1 MIRERLS
8 DYIQN
13 TIKENW
19 DINALADY
27 GTDKILKYSDVA
39 ENISKIH
46 IAFKKLDIHKG
57 EKIALCGSNS
67 VNWALIYLSVVSY
80 GAVIVPILVDFS
92 KEDIA
97 SILKDSGSKFLFADK
112 HIINGI
118 EQKTIESL
126 NKAFY
131 LETLDTVIIKNNE
144 NNEDNKE
151 NQDNKK
157 EKKKDNIF
165 NDIKLEDFSKEN
177 FHLTIFENETLATI
191 IYTSGTTG
199 FSKGVMLNHNSLAAN
214 IRFAINNMPIKSND
228 HILSFLPLAHV
239 FGCLFDFLFP
249 FSKGACIYMLNA
261 IPSPN
266 ILLKAFDEVKPN
278 LILMVPL
285 IIEKIYLKKIL
296 PTINKPLISKLL
308 KLPIVSSILKSKI
321 RDSLT
326 QSFGGN
332 FHEVIIGGSALNADV
347 ENFLMDIGFKFTVGY
362 GMTECGPLISYGPW
376 NKHEARSCGCIIDT
390 LEIKIDAKNEGEVG
404 EIMVKG
410 ENVMLGY
417 YKNPKAT
424 ADVLSKDGWLRTG
437 DLGVLGK
444 DNRIFIR
451 GRSKNMLLGASGQNI
466 YPEEIE
472 SKLNTM
478 PYISESLVLQR
489 DNKLH
494 ALIYLDNERVKAE
507 NLSEEDINKLM
518 ENNRIEIN
526 KVLPEFGRISGF
538 TIQKEEFI
546 KNPTKKIK
554 RFLYK

>member
-1 MIRERLS
+1 MIKERLS
-8 DYIQN
+8 DYILN

-27 GTDKILKYSDVA
+27 GTDNILKYSDVA
-39 ENISKIH
+39 KNILKIH
-46 IAFKKLDIHKG
+46 TAFKKLDIHKG
-57 EKIALCGSNS
+57 EKIALCGANS
-67 VNWALIYLSVVSY
+67 VNWALTYISIVSY
-80 GAVIVPILVDFS
+80 GAVVVPILVDFS

-97 SILKDSGSKFLFADK
+97 SIIKDSGSKFIFADK
-112 HIINGI
+112 RIIEAIDSN
-118 EQKTIESL
+118 TLFLL
-126 NKAFY
+126 NNAFY
-131 LETLDTVIIKNNE
+131 LENFDTFNQKSTDENTKN
-144 NNEDNKE
+144 
-151 NQDNKK
+151 NKK
-157 EKKKDNIF
+157 ENIF
-165 NDIKLEDFSKEN
+165 NDIEINDLSKDTFN
-177 FHLTIFENETLATI
+177 LTIFENDTLATI

-214 IRFAINNMPIKSND
+214 IRFAIANMPVKAND

-266 ILLKAFDEVKPN
+266 ILLKAFSEVRPN

-296 PTINKPLISKLL
+296 PTIEKPLISKLL
-308 KLPIVSSILKSKI
+308 KLPIVSSLLKSKI
-321 RDSLT
+321 RNNLT
-326 QSFGGN
+326 EAFGGN
-332 FHEVIIGGSALNADV
+332 FYELIIGGSALNADV
-347 ENFLMDIGFKFTVGY
+347 EKFLMDIGFKFTVGY
-362 GMTECGPLISYGPW
+362 GMTECGPLISYGSW
-376 NKHEARSCGCIIDT
+376 NKHVARSCGCIIDT
-390 LEIKIDAKNEGEVG
+390 LEVKIDAEKEGEVG
-404 EIMVKG
+404 EIMVRG
-410 ENVMLGY
+410 ENVMQGY
-417 YKNPKAT
+417 YKNYKAT

-437 DLGVLGK
+437 DLGVLGEN
-444 DNRIFIR
+444 NRIFIR

-478 PYISESLVLQR
+478 PYIAESLVVQR

-507 NLSEEDINKLM
+507 SLSAEDINNLIEK
-518 ENNRIEIN
+518 NRIEVN
-526 KVLPEFGRISGF
+526 KMLPEFGRISGF
-538 TIQKEEFI
+538 TIQEEEFI

>member
-1 MIRERLS
+1 MIKERLS
-8 DYIQN
+8 DYILN

-27 GTDKILKYSDVA
+27 GTDNILKYSDVA
-39 ENISKIH
+39 KNILKIH
-46 IAFKKLDIHKG
+46 TAFKKLDIHKG
-57 EKIALCGSNS
+57 EKIALCGANS
-67 VNWALIYLSVVSY
+67 VNWALTYISIVSY
-80 GAVIVPILVDFS
+80 GAVVVPILVDFS

-97 SILKDSGSKFLFADK
+97 SIIKDSGSKFLFADK
-112 HIINGI
+112 RIIEAIDNG
-118 EQKTIESL
+118 TLSSL
-126 NKAFY
+126 NKSFY
-131 LETLDTVIIKNNE
+131 LESFDTFIQK
-144 NNEDNKE
+144 NEDSKN
-151 NQDNKK
+151 NKK
-157 EKKKDNIF
+157 ENIF
-165 NDIKLEDFSKEN
+165 NDIEINDLSKDTFN
-177 FHLTIFENETLATI
+177 LTIFENDTLATI

-214 IRFAINNMPIKSND
+214 IRFAIANMPVKAND

-266 ILLKAFDEVKPN
+266 ILLKAFSEVRPN

-285 IIEKIYLKKIL
+285 IIEKIYIKKIL
-296 PTINKPLISKLL
+296 PTIEKPLISKLL
-308 KLPIVSSILKSKI
+308 KLPIVSSLLKSKI
-321 RDSLT
+321 RNNLT
-326 QSFGGN
+326 EAFGGN
-332 FHEVIIGGSALNADV
+332 FYELIIGGSALNADV
-347 ENFLMDIGFKFTVGY
+347 EKFLMDIGFKFTVGY

-376 NKHEARSCGCIIDT
+376 NKHVARSCGYIIDT
-390 LEIKIDAKNEGEVG
+390 LEVKIDAEKEGEVG

-410 ENVMLGY
+410 ENVMQGY
-417 YKNPKAT
+417 YKNYKAT

-437 DLGVLGK
+437 DLGVLGEN
-444 DNRIFIR
+444 NRIFIR

-478 PYISESLVLQR
+478 PYIVESLVVQR

-507 NLSEEDINKLM
+507 SLSAEDINNLIEK
-518 ENNRIEIN
+518 NRIEVN
-526 KVLPEFGRISGF
+526 KMLPEFGRISGF
-538 TIQKEEFI
+538 TIQEEEFI

>member
-1 MIRERLS
+1 MIKERLS
-8 DYIQN
+8 DYILN

-27 GTDKILKYSDVA
+27 GTDNILKYSDVA
-39 ENISKIH
+39 KNILKIH
-46 IAFKKLDIHKG
+46 TAFKKLDIHKG
-57 EKIALCGSNS
+57 EKIALCGANS
-67 VNWALIYLSVVSY
+67 VNWALTYISIVSY
-80 GAVIVPILVDFS
+80 GAVVVPILVDFS

-97 SILKDSGSKFLFADK
+97 SIIKDSGSKFLFADK
-112 HIINGI
+112 RIIEAIDSN
-118 EQKTIESL
+118 TLSSL
-126 NKAFY
+126 NKSFY
-131 LETLDTVIIKNNE
+131 LESFDTFIQKSTDENTKN
-144 NNEDNKE
+144 
-151 NQDNKK
+151 NKK
-157 EKKKDNIF
+157 ENIF
-165 NDIKLEDFSKEN
+165 NDIEINDLSKDTFN
-177 FHLTIFENETLATI
+177 LTIFENDTLATI

-214 IRFAINNMPIKSND
+214 IRFAIANMPVKAND

-266 ILLKAFDEVKPN
+266 ILLKAFSEVRPN

-296 PTINKPLISKLL
+296 PTIEKPLISKLL
-308 KLPIVSSILKSKI
+308 KLPIVSSLLKSKI
-321 RDSLT
+321 RNNLT
-326 QSFGGN
+326 EAFGGN
-332 FHEVIIGGSALNADV
+332 FYELIIGGSALNADV
-347 ENFLMDIGFKFTVGY
+347 EKFLMDIGFKFTVGY

-376 NKHEARSCGCIIDT
+376 NKHVARSCGCIIDT
-390 LEIKIDAKNEGEVG
+390 LEVKIDAEKEGEVG
-404 EIMVKG
+404 EIMVRG
-410 ENVMLGY
+410 ENVMQGY
-417 YKNPKAT
+417 YKNYKAT

-437 DLGVLGK
+437 DLGVLGEN
-444 DNRIFIR
+444 NRIFIR

-478 PYISESLVLQR
+478 PYIAESLVVQR

-507 NLSEEDINKLM
+507 SLSAEDINNLIEK
-518 ENNRIEIN
+518 NRIEVN
-526 KVLPEFGRISGF
+526 KMLPEFGRISGF
-538 TIQKEEFI
+538 TIQEEEFI

>member
-1 MIRERLS
+1 MIKERLS

-27 GTDKILKYSDVA
+27 GTDHVLKYSDVA
-39 ENISKIH
+39 ENILKIH

-67 VNWALIYLSVVSY
+67 VNWALVYIAVVSY
-80 GAVIVPILVDFS
+80 GAVVVPILVDFS
-92 KEDIA
+92 SEDIA
-97 SILKDSGSKFLFADK
+97 SILKDSGSKFFFADK
-112 HIINGI
+112 RILDLLDDSVLSN
-118 EQKTIESL
+118 L
-126 NKAFY
+126 NKSFY
-131 LETLDTVIIKNNE
+131 LENFDNAVKKNNNEEEE
-144 NNEDNKE
+144 NNKS
-151 NQDNKK
+151 KK
-157 EKKKDNIF
+157 EKKENIF
-165 NDIKLEDFSKEN
+165 NDIEIENLSRESFSIP
-177 FHLTIFENETLATI
+177 IFENDTLATI

-266 ILLKAFDEVKPN
+266 VLLKAFDEVKPN

-296 PTINKPLISKLL
+296 PTISKPLISSLL
-308 KLPIVSSILKSKI
+308 KLPIISSILKSKI
-321 RDSLT
+321 RNNLT
-326 QSFGGN
+326 QAFGGN

-347 ENFLMDIGFKFTVGY
+347 EKFLMDIGFKFTVGY

-390 LEIKIDAKNEGEVG
+390 LEIKIDAQKEGEVG

-417 YKNPKAT
+417 YKNYKAT

-437 DLGVLGK
+437 DLGVLGEN
-444 DNRIFIR
+444 NRIFIR
-451 GRSKNMLLGASGQNI
+451 GRSKNMLLGSNGQNI
-466 YPEEIE
+466 YPEELE

-478 PYISESLVLQR
+478 PYILESLVLQR
-489 DNKLH
+489 EHKLY
-494 ALIYLDNERVKAE
+494 ALVYLDNERIKSE
-507 NLSEEDINKLM
+507 NLSEEQVNNIL
-518 ENNRIEIN
+518 ENNRIEVN
-526 KVLPEFGRISGF
+526 KILPEFGRISGF
-538 TIQKEEFI
+538 SIQKEEFI

>member
-1 MIRERLS
+1 MIKERLS
-8 DYIQN
+8 DYILN

-27 GTDKILKYSDVA
+27 GTDNILKYSDVA
-39 ENISKIH
+39 KNILKIH
-46 IAFKKLDIHKG
+46 TAFKKLDIHKG
-57 EKIALCGSNS
+57 EKIALCGANS
-67 VNWALIYLSVVSY
+67 VNWALTYISIVSY
-80 GAVIVPILVDFS
+80 GAVVVPILVDFS

-97 SILKDSGSKFLFADK
+97 SIIKDSGSKFIFADK
-112 HIINGI
+112 CIIEAIDSN
-118 EQKTIESL
+118 TLSL
-126 NKAFY
+126 LNNAFY
-131 LETLDTVIIKNNE
+131 LENFDTFNQKSTDENTKN
-144 NNEDNKE
+144 
-151 NQDNKK
+151 NKK
-157 EKKKDNIF
+157 ENIF
-165 NDIKLEDFSKEN
+165 NDIEINDLSKDTFN
-177 FHLTIFENETLATI
+177 LTIFENDTLATI

-214 IRFAINNMPIKSND
+214 IRFAIANMPVKAND

-266 ILLKAFDEVKPN
+266 ILLRAFSEVRPN

-296 PTINKPLISKLL
+296 PTIEKPLISKLL
-308 KLPIVSSILKSKI
+308 KLPIVSSLLKSKI
-321 RDSLT
+321 RNNLT
-326 QSFGGN
+326 EAFGGN
-332 FHEVIIGGSALNADV
+332 FYELIIGGSALNADV
-347 ENFLMDIGFKFTVGY
+347 EKFLMDIGFKFTVGY

-376 NKHEARSCGCIIDT
+376 NKHVARSCGYIIDT
-390 LEIKIDAKNEGEVG
+390 LEVKIDAEKEGEVG

-410 ENVMLGY
+410 ENVMQGY
-417 YKNPKAT
+417 YKNYKAT

-437 DLGVLGK
+437 DLGVLGEN
-444 DNRIFIR
+444 NRIFIR

-478 PYISESLVLQR
+478 PYIAESLVVQR

-507 NLSEEDINKLM
+507 SLSAEDINNLIEK
-518 ENNRIEIN
+518 NRIEVN
-526 KVLPEFGRISGF
+526 KMLPEFGRISGF
-538 TIQKEEFI
+538 TIQEEEFI

>member
-1 MIRERLS
+1 MIKERLS
-8 DYIQN
+8 DYILN

-27 GTDKILKYSDVA
+27 GTDNILKYSDVA
-39 ENISKIH
+39 KNILKIH
-46 IAFKKLDIHKG
+46 TAFKKLDIHKG
-57 EKIALCGSNS
+57 EKIALCGANS
-67 VNWALIYLSVVSY
+67 VNWALTYISIVSY
-80 GAVIVPILVDFS
+80 GAVVVPILVDFS
-92 KEDIA
+92 KEDIS
-97 SILKDSGSKFLFADK
+97 SIIKDSGSKFLFADK
-112 HIINGI
+112 RIIEAIDSN
-118 EQKTIESL
+118 TLSLL

-131 LETLDTVIIKNNE
+131 LENFDTFIQTNTDNQK
-144 NNEDNKE
+144 NEDSKN
-151 NQDNKK
+151 DKK
-157 EKKKDNIF
+157 ENIF
-165 NDIKLEDFSKEN
+165 NDIEINDLSKDTFN
-177 FHLTIFENETLATI
+177 LTIFENDTLATI

-214 IRFAINNMPIKSND
+214 IRFAIANMPVKAND

-266 ILLKAFDEVKPN
+266 ILLKAFSEVKPN

-285 IIEKIYLKKIL
+285 IIEKIYIKKIL
-296 PTINKPLISKLL
+296 PTIEKPLISKLL
-308 KLPIVSSILKSKI
+308 KLPIVSSLLKSKI
-321 RDSLT
+321 RNNLT
-326 QSFGGN
+326 EAFGGN
-332 FHEVIIGGSALNADV
+332 FYELIIGGSALNADV
-347 ENFLMDIGFKFTVGY
+347 EKFLMDIGFKFTVGY

-376 NKHEARSCGCIIDT
+376 NKHVARSCGCIIDT
-390 LEIKIDAKNEGEVG
+390 LEVKIDAEKEGEVG
-404 EIMVKG
+404 EIMVRG

-417 YKNPKAT
+417 YKNYKAT

-437 DLGVLGK
+437 DLGVLGEN
-444 DNRIFIR
+444 NRIFIR

-478 PYISESLVLQR
+478 PYIAESLVVQR

-507 NLSEEDINKLM
+507 NLTAEDINNLIEK
-518 ENNRIEIN
+518 NRIEVN
-526 KVLPEFGRISGF
+526 KMLPEFGRISGL
-538 TIQKEEFI
+538 TIQEEEFI

>member
-1 MIRERLS
+1 MIKERLS
-8 DYIQN
+8 DYILN

-27 GTDKILKYSDVA
+27 GTDNILKYSDVA
-39 ENISKIH
+39 KNILKIH
-46 IAFKKLDIHKG
+46 TAFKKLDIHKG
-57 EKIALCGSNS
+57 EKIALCGANS
-67 VNWALIYLSVVSY
+67 VNWALTYISIVSY
-80 GAVIVPILVDFS
+80 GAVVVPILVDFS

-97 SILKDSGSKFLFADK
+97 SIIKDSGSKFIFADK
-112 HIINGI
+112 RIIEAIDSN
-118 EQKTIESL
+118 TLSL
-126 NKAFY
+126 LNNAFY
-131 LETLDTVIIKNNE
+131 LENFDTFNQKSTDENTKN
-144 NNEDNKE
+144 
-151 NQDNKK
+151 NKK
-157 EKKKDNIF
+157 ENIF
-165 NDIKLEDFSKEN
+165 NDIEINDLSKDTFN
-177 FHLTIFENETLATI
+177 LTIFENDTLATI

-214 IRFAINNMPIKSND
+214 IRFAIANMPVKAND

-266 ILLKAFDEVKPN
+266 ILLKAFSEVRPN

-296 PTINKPLISKLL
+296 PTIEKPLISKLL
-308 KLPIVSSILKSKI
+308 KLPIVSSLLKSKI
-321 RDSLT
+321 RNNLT
-326 QSFGGN
+326 EAFGGN
-332 FHEVIIGGSALNADV
+332 FYELIIGGSALNADV
-347 ENFLMDIGFKFTVGY
+347 EKFLMDIGFKFTVGY

-376 NKHEARSCGCIIDT
+376 NKHVARSCGYIIDT
-390 LEIKIDAKNEGEVG
+390 LEVKIDAEKEGEVG

-410 ENVMLGY
+410 ENVMQGY
-417 YKNPKAT
+417 YKNYKAT

-437 DLGVLGK
+437 DLGVLGEN
-444 DNRIFIR
+444 NRIFIR

-478 PYISESLVLQR
+478 PYIAESLVVQR

-507 NLSEEDINKLM
+507 SLSAEDINNLIEK
-518 ENNRIEIN
+518 NRIEVN
-526 KVLPEFGRISGF
+526 KMLPEFGRISGF
-538 TIQKEEFI
+538 TIQEEEFI

>member
-1 MIRERLS
+1 MIKERLS
-8 DYIQN
+8 DYILN

-27 GTDKILKYSDVA
+27 GTDNILKYSDVA
-39 ENISKIH
+39 KNILKIH
-46 IAFKKLDIHKG
+46 TAFKKLDIHKG
-57 EKIALCGSNS
+57 EKIALCGANS
-67 VNWALIYLSVVSY
+67 VNWALTYISIVSY
-80 GAVIVPILVDFS
+80 GAVVVPILVDFS

-97 SILKDSGSKFLFADK
+97 SIIKDSGSKFIFADK
-112 HIINGI
+112 RIIEAIDSN
-118 EQKTIESL
+118 TLSL
-126 NKAFY
+126 LNNAFY
-131 LETLDTVIIKNNE
+131 LENFDTFNQKSTDENTKN
-144 NNEDNKE
+144 
-151 NQDNKK
+151 NKK
-157 EKKKDNIF
+157 ENIF
-165 NDIKLEDFSKEN
+165 NDIEINDLIKDTFN
-177 FHLTIFENETLATI
+177 LTIFENDTLATI

-214 IRFAINNMPIKSND
+214 IRFAIANMPVKAND

-266 ILLKAFDEVKPN
+266 ILLKAFSEVRPN

-296 PTINKPLISKLL
+296 PTIEKPLISKLL
-308 KLPIVSSILKSKI
+308 KLPIVSSLLKSKI
-321 RDSLT
+321 RNNLT
-326 QSFGGN
+326 EAFGGN
-332 FHEVIIGGSALNADV
+332 FYELIIGGSALNADV
-347 ENFLMDIGFKFTVGY
+347 EKFLMDIGFKFTVGY

-376 NKHEARSCGCIIDT
+376 NKHVARSCGCIIDT
-390 LEIKIDAKNEGEVG
+390 LEVKIDAEKEGEVG
-404 EIMVKG
+404 EIMVRG
-410 ENVMLGY
+410 ENVMQGY
-417 YKNPKAT
+417 YKNYKAT

-437 DLGVLGK
+437 DLGVLGEN
-444 DNRIFIR
+444 NRIFIR

-478 PYISESLVLQR
+478 PYIAESLVVQR

-507 NLSEEDINKLM
+507 SLSAEDINNLIEK
-518 ENNRIEIN
+518 NRIEVN
-526 KVLPEFGRISGF
+526 KMLPEFGRISGF
-538 TIQKEEFI
+538 TIQEEEFI

>member
-1 MIRERLS
+1 MIKERLS
-8 DYIQN
+8 DYILN

-27 GTDKILKYSDVA
+27 GTDNILKYSDVA
-39 ENISKIH
+39 KNILKIH
-46 IAFKKLDIHKG
+46 TAFKKLDIHKG
-57 EKIALCGSNS
+57 EKIALCGANS
-67 VNWALIYLSVVSY
+67 VNWALTYISIVSY
-80 GAVIVPILVDFS
+80 GAVVVPILVDFS

-97 SILKDSGSKFLFADK
+97 SIIKDSGSKFLFADK
-112 HIINGI
+112 RIIEAIDSN
-118 EQKTIESL
+118 TLSSL
-126 NKAFY
+126 NKSFY
-131 LETLDTVIIKNNE
+131 LESFDTFIQK
-144 NNEDNKE
+144 NEDSKN
-151 NQDNKK
+151 NKK
-157 EKKKDNIF
+157 ENIF
-165 NDIKLEDFSKEN
+165 NDIEINDLSKDTFN
-177 FHLTIFENETLATI
+177 LTIFENDTLATI

-214 IRFAINNMPIKSND
+214 IRFAIANMPVKAND

-266 ILLKAFDEVKPN
+266 ILLKAFSEVRPN

-296 PTINKPLISKLL
+296 PTIEKPLISKLL
-308 KLPIVSSILKSKI
+308 KLPIVSSLLKSKI
-321 RDSLT
+321 RNNLT
-326 QSFGGN
+326 EAFGGN
-332 FHEVIIGGSALNADV
+332 FYELIIGGSALNADV
-347 ENFLMDIGFKFTVGY
+347 EKFLMDIGFKFTVGY

-376 NKHEARSCGCIIDT
+376 NKHVARSCGYIIDT
-390 LEIKIDAKNEGEVG
+390 LEVKIDAEKEGEVG
-404 EIMVKG
+404 EIIVKG
-410 ENVMLGY
+410 ENVMQGY
-417 YKNPKAT
+417 YKNYKAT

-437 DLGVLGK
+437 DLGVLGEN
-444 DNRIFIR
+444 NRIFIR

-478 PYISESLVLQR
+478 PYIAESLVVQR

-507 NLSEEDINKLM
+507 SLSAEDINNLIEK
-518 ENNRIEIN
+518 NRIEVN
-526 KVLPEFGRISGF
+526 KMLPEFGRISGF
-538 TIQKEEFI
+538 TIQEEEFI